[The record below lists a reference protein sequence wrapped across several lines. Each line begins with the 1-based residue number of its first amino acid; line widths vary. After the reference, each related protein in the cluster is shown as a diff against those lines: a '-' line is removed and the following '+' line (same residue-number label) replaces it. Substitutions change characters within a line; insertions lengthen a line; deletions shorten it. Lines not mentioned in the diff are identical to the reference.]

1 MGGVKET
8 LVRDGMGDFV
18 NVSHF
23 CDTFLIVL
31 ERGARAQAVHLL
43 KLEPQILW
51 LIMRII
57 PLSTAGS

>member
-1 MGGVKET
+1 M
-8 LVRDGMGDFV
+8 
-18 NVSHF
+18 
-23 CDTFLIVL
+23 FLIVL
-31 ERGARAQAVHLL
+31 ERGARTQAVHLL